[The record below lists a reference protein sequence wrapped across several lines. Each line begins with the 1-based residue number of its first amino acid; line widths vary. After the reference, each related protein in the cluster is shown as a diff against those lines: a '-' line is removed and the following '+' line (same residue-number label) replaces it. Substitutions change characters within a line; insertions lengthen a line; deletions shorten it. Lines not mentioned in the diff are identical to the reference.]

1 MSTRKTTLF
10 YALLIAVA
18 SAAVGMVIAS
28 KLELA
33 PTSSAQGVMTAPPAN
48 SAPLTG
54 PVDASTFRTIAKSM
68 SPSVV
73 NIRTESRARQSQMTQ
88 FFGGDDDLLERFFG
102 GGGGQQRRQQQERPQ
117 VTQAAGTGFIISAK
131 DGLILTNNHVVEDA
145 TKIQVSFY
153 GDDPDV
159 SYLAKVVGRDQLTD
173 SALIELTET
182 PKRELTEVKFGDS
195 AQMQPGDWVMAIGN
209 PFGLA
214 HTVSVGVI
222 SATERP
228 FPITDGRSQDVLQTD
243 AAINPGNS
251 GGPLL
256 NVRGEVVG
264 INTAIYTDSRQ
275 TGNIGIGFAV
285 PINTVRELLP
295 QLRTGKVTR
304 GVIGVSVG
312 AIPLDSL
319 EMLGLKERAGALVSS
334 VNAGGP
340 AAKAGVEP
348 GDVIV
353 EFNGKPVKNRD
364 ELVGYVTRTAPG
376 STVPVKVLRD
386 KVEKRLS
393 ITIDE
398 LNLEAETAR
407 TSRDANEPEPEERA
421 GEGFGMTVGSLTQE
435 MARRLRLPSGTEGV
449 VITDIEAGSP
459 AQRGGLAR
467 GDVLLQVN
475 RRPVGTVADA
485 ARELGKVASGST
497 AFLLV
502 LRNGQESFVT
512 VRKEKALAEGVERE
526 IKLRVP
532 SAEDARARVLAL
544 GATLRRGRRLQRDV
558 IVDTADRALVAGGC
572 ALRVRDDDGQGWLTF
587 KGAVV
592 PGPLRVRE
600 EIETSAASAE
610 RLLAILA
617 ALGYTPVFRYEKF
630 REELA
635 VPGALI
641 AIDETPIGTFL
652 EIEGEAAAIHDY
664 AGRLGFAAADY
675 ITASYRSLWV
685 AAGGG
690 AARAGDMTFGAV
702 RS

>member
-33 PTSSAQGVMTAPPAN
+33 PASSAQSVLADLPPAN
-48 SAPLTG
+48 SAPLAG
-54 PVDASTFRTIAKSM
+54 PVDAATFRTIAKAM

-73 NIRTESRARQSQMTQ
+73 NIRTESRQRQSQMTQ

-102 GGGGQQRRQQQERPQ
+102 GGQQRRQPQERPQ
-117 VTQAAGTGFIISAK
+117 VTQAAGTGFIINAK
-131 DGLILTNNHVVEDA
+131 EGLIVTNNHVVEDA

-159 SYLAKVVGRDQLTD
+159 SYLARVVGRDQLTD
-173 SALIELTET
+173 SALIELTEK

-195 AQMQPGDWVMAIGN
+195 AQMAPGDWVMAIGN

-264 INTAIYTDSRQ
+264 VNTAIYTDSRQ
-275 TGNIGIGFAV
+275 SGNIGIGFAI
-285 PINTVRELLP
+285 PINAVRELLP

-304 GVIGVSVG
+304 GVIGIAVG

-319 EMLGLKERAGALVSS
+319 EMLGLKERTGALVSS

-340 AAKAGVEP
+340 AAKGGVEP
-348 GDVIV
+348 GDIII
-353 EFNGKPVKNRD
+353 EFNGKTVRNRD

-386 KVEKRLS
+386 KVEKRLD
-393 ITIDE
+393 ITIGE
-398 LNLEAETAR
+398 LNLDAESTRA
-407 TSRDANEPEPEERA
+407 SRDIDPAEPEELA
-421 GEGFGMTVGSLTQE
+421 GEGFGMTVGSLNAD
-435 MARRLRLPSGTEGV
+435 MARRLRLPAGTEGV
-449 VITDIEAGSP
+449 IITDVEAGSP

-475 RRPVGTVADA
+475 RRPVTTVADA
-485 ARELGKVASGST
+485 ARELGRVASGSS

-512 VRKEKALAEGVERE
+512 VRKE
-526 IKLRVP
+526 
-532 SAEDARARVLAL
+532 
-544 GATLRRGRRLQRDV
+544 
-558 IVDTADRALVAGGC
+558 
-572 ALRVRDDDGQGWLTF
+572 
-587 KGAVV
+587 
-592 PGPLRVRE
+592 
-600 EIETSAASAE
+600 
-610 RLLAILA
+610 
-617 ALGYTPVFRYEKF
+617 
-630 REELA
+630 
-635 VPGALI
+635 
-641 AIDETPIGTFL
+641 
-652 EIEGEAAAIHDY
+652 
-664 AGRLGFAAADY
+664 
-675 ITASYRSLWV
+675 
-685 AAGGG
+685 
-690 AARAGDMTFGAV
+690 
-702 RS
+702 